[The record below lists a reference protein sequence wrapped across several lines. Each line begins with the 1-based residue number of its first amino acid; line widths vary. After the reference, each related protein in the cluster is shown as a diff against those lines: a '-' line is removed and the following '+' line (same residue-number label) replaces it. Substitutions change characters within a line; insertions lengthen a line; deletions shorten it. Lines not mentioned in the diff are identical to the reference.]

1 MLSEKEKEKDFFK
14 KVESI
19 QARVVAAEVGNTSVV
34 VAYYL
39 FLSLFPLLIAVG
51 NILPFLQINVDS
63 LLPYV
68 EDALPAPIYEFL
80 APVIKEVLT
89 QTSGSLLSISVVT
102 ALWSASRGVNALQN
116 AMNKAYGVEA
126 RGNFIIVRIL
136 SFLAIILFLIGIIGV
151 FLIIGLGQ
159 VILEQLQPIFNFST
173 DWLAYFSAIKWPTT
187 LLVLLVIM
195 GLIYWVTPNAK
206 VHVRSIIPGT
216 LFATLGWSALSQ
228 GFSLYAKYFAARIN
242 GYQIMGS
249 FIVLMLWLKFAAV
262 IIILGGILNAVV
274 EEKISG
280 QIVAERSSV
289 LQGKVDSVKDF
300 LKTKRK

>member
-1 MLSEKEKEKDFFK
+1 MLSDKEKEKDFFK

-116 AMNKAYGVEA
+116 ALNKAYGVEA

>member
-1 MLSEKEKEKDFFK
+1 MLSDKEKEKDFFK